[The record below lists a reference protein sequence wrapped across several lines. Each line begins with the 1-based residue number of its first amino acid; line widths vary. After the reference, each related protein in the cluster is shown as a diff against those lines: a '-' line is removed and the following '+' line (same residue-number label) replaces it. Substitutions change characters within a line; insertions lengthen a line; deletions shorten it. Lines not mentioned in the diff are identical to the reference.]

1 MNEEGR
7 DLRNIFWTGSSAKKY
22 LLVLVAHP
30 DDFEIGCL
38 GTILK
43 LHKSS
48 EDFAIRILTFCAQN
62 NVRKEEQEKS
72 IRDLKELNIN
82 IELTSFAFADTF
94 LADSIKD
101 VKKEIRNIEQELH
114 NLGAEI
120 CVITHHKN
128 DKHQDHQCINNAV
141 TQTLRNHRIISIHI
155 PKYEEENF
163 NASFYVSLQKDIS
176 ENKVDHIM
184 RNFPS
189 QNSKIWF
196 GKEVFLGQL
205 RIQGVHANCE
215 FAEVFSIEKMRV

>member
-1 MNEEGR
+1 MNEEER

-101 VKKEIRNIEQELH
+101 VKKEIRNIAKSYAFLEKKVLPQLRRS
-114 NLGAEI
+114 
-120 CVITHHKN
+120 VITVNYDEVGYSDEELKN
-128 DKHQDHQCINNAV
+128 LVATNPD
-141 TQTLRNHRIISIHI
+141 TLTL
-155 PKYEEENF
+155 E
-163 NASFYVSLQKDIS
+163 
-176 ENKVDHIM
+176 
-184 RNFPS
+184 
-189 QNSKIWF
+189 
-196 GKEVFLGQL
+196 
-205 RIQGVHANCE
+205 
-215 FAEVFSIEKMRV
+215 